1 MQGKSVQKDVTLD
14 CSIDRFVNIGIPEEA
29 AIVLLSHLHCCIGN
43 SNFKFSLTTEKVFGD
58 NNTQGFEEGDISC
71 KIIESPWE
79 HSKRVEDGG
88 ICIAFL
94 FFSNVMSIKS
104 WIAVPRRGEGY
115 DYSCLDPQN
124 RKIVVEVG
132 GRTGKYGAMNDL
144 KRKKDQ
150 FQRLGKRTEPTYISS
165 VGFKE
170 DKHIVHKY
178 N

>member
-14 CSIDRFVNIGIPEEA
+14 CSIDRFVNSGIPKSYAE
-29 AIVLLSHLHCCIGN
+29 VLLNELHLCTGN
-43 SNFKFSLTTEKVFGD
+43 ANFKFALTTERVFED
-58 NNTQGFEEGDISC
+58 NNTKGFEEGNISC
-71 KIIESPWE
+71 PIGRSTWE
-79 HSKRVEDGG
+79 PSKVAENGG

-104 WIAVPRRGEGY
+104 WMAVPRRGEGY
-115 DYSCLDPQN
+115 DYSGLDPQD

-132 GRTGKYGAMNDL
+132 GRTGKYGARNDL
-144 KRKKDQ
+144 KRKKDR

-170 DKHIVHKY
+170 GEHIVHKY